1 MGTLG
6 LLFLCSLLPT
16 AAEPVTIHVVAWQP
30 TSAGADKALRLL
42 CTRFSA
48 LNPTVTCTIMRQPI
62 DDAYRLMHYWARTD
76 VWRPEVLFVSELW
89 LAEFSKS
96 LAPLPEK
103 AAATVRAHAPASL
116 VARLKAAG
124 ADVSVPWWIEPRV
137 LFYWPHLIGG
147 RDWQP
152 DSWDEVIK
160 RAAETTCKRKVW
172 GLGLPGSG
180 PAAAQLFLEMLWSMG
195 GVLRDPDGR
204 TNLSAPS
211 AEEVLSL
218 ILRADATQACQPQ
231 LLTWSQAELEAAFA
245 DCKLAALVAG
255 ALLAH
260 DLGSPADK
268 KYGIARIPSRKPFM
282 SVSVDCLVS
291 LQGAGHPEVVARF
304 LEFAASRE
312 GQAQIAEAGGLSF
325 YPDLLALAVKDT
337 ALAVILEGREDIRG
351 LPIEEWGALVK
362 GLDQALYQA
371 LSGRRT
377 VARAL
382 EEAQATFR
390 EALSDSF

>member
-76 VWRPEVLFVSELW
+76 VWRPEVLVVSELW

-160 RAAETTCKRKVW
+160 RAAETTCKRKV
-172 GLGLPGSG
+172 
-180 PAAAQLFLEMLWSMG
+180 
-195 GVLRDPDGR
+195 
-204 TNLSAPS
+204 
-211 AEEVLSL
+211 
-218 ILRADATQACQPQ
+218 
-231 LLTWSQAELEAAFA
+231 
-245 DCKLAALVAG
+245 
-255 ALLAH
+255 
-260 DLGSPADK
+260 
-268 KYGIARIPSRKPFM
+268 
-282 SVSVDCLVS
+282 
-291 LQGAGHPEVVARF
+291 
-304 LEFAASRE
+304 
-312 GQAQIAEAGGLSF
+312 
-325 YPDLLALAVKDT
+325 
-337 ALAVILEGREDIRG
+337 
-351 LPIEEWGALVK
+351 
-362 GLDQALYQA
+362 
-371 LSGRRT
+371 
-377 VARAL
+377 
-382 EEAQATFR
+382 
-390 EALSDSF
+390 